1 MRAIVYT
8 RYGEPDVLQLKD
20 VDKPAPGDDELL
32 IKVHAA
38 EATKADC
45 EMRSFKFAV
54 KWFWLPLRIAVG
66 LTRPKNPVLGGYFS
80 GEIESV
86 GKAVSKFK
94 PGQQVFGCARLRM
107 GAYGEYICLP
117 DSYTIVPKPRNLTFA
132 ESAAVPLGGLNAL
145 HFMRRANIQNGEK
158 VLVNG
163 AGGSIGTFG
172 VQIAKAMGAEV
183 TAVDSPIKEQ
193 MLRRIGADHFLDYT
207 REDFSRSGKTFDVIF
222 DMVARSSYSGCI
234 RSLNPGGRYLK
245 GNPRLSDMLRS
256 VLTTRFTSKTAV
268 FAFAG
273 EKEEE
278 LLELSEM
285 IESGAIKPVVD
296 RIYPM
301 EQAPEA
307 HRRVETEQRSGIVVI
322 SITNHDGDLMPAEKM
337 E

>member
-8 RYGEPDVLQLKD
+8 RYGGPDVLHIED
-20 VDKPAPGDDELL
+20 IEKPAPGDDELL

-45 EMRSFKFAV
+45 EMRSFNFAV
-54 KWFWLPLRIAVG
+54 KWFWLPLRIAAG

-86 GKAVSKFK
+86 GKAVSKFR
-94 PGQQVFGCARLRM
+94 PGEQVFGCARLRM
-107 GAYGEYICLP
+107 GAYGEYACLP
-117 DSYTIVPKPRNLTFA
+117 DSYTIVAKPRNLTFE

-193 MLRRIGADHFLDYT
+193 MLRRIGADHFFDYT
-207 REDFSRSGKTFDVIF
+207 REDFTSSGNTYDVIF

-256 VLTTRFTSKTAV
+256 VLTSRFTSKTAV

-273 EKEEE
+273 ETEEE
-278 LLELSEM
+278 LLELREM
-285 IESGAIKPVVD
+285 IESGNIKPVVD
-296 RIYPM
+296 RVYPM
-301 EQAPEA
+301 DQAPEA

-322 SITNHDGDLMPAEKM
+322 SITNHDSGRQRRRSDP
-337 E
+337 